1 MKDSSTDVRRLLRYI
16 VTFQKK
22 FLNNDEVETWIK
34 LLFSSSSL
42 FLVPSPRS
50 ERLERAIYTIPLTV
64 QRNKLL
70 QRKSK
75 GTLADVENFPYG
87 NKVSLVD
94 QGCRP
99 IFTK

>member
-1 MKDSSTDVRRLLRYI
+1 MFR
-16 VTFQKK
+16 
-22 FLNNDEVETWIK
+22 
-34 LLFSSSSL
+34 
-42 FLVPSPRS
+42 PRDMNAWN
-50 ERLERAIYTIPLTV
+50 EPYTIPLTV

-70 QRKSK
+70 QRKPK